1 MPIKPRLIGAIKED
15 TATGSAWTAASLK
28 TYGSLIP
35 PDPVACIYAAIESS
49 AVTDAATYA
58 QAVGELL
65 AGLEVNLAG
74 FGLIHRAFSG
84 VEWIELL
91 RRLTGI
97 RSLPYRGAQAD
108 NAWGTLAVPIPFGI
122 PFGNEKMGIPA
133 KAQGAYQA
141 HTVMGTSSHLDGLR
155 LGYVA
160 DVIYGPAPKEVLTTD
175 YFSVTG
181 QAASADQVKFQK
193 PGKLRGILWF
203 DTTAYDTDDMELLIG
218 GASIDFKTLS
228 HAEAAKFAAKNFGGI
243 AAGGTDTTL
252 ATSYANYVF
261 LDLGEDPAGWPDV
274 TGKEVII
281 RATCATAE
289 AKRAIPVLVRPI
301 V

>member
-15 TATGSAWTAASLK
+15 TATGSAWTASSLK
-28 TYGSLIP
+28 TFGSLIP
-35 PDPVACIYAAIESS
+35 PDPVACIYALIESS

-74 FGLIHRAFSG
+74 FGLVHRASSG
-84 VEWIELL
+84 LDWIELM
-91 RRLTGI
+91 RRLFGVE
-97 RSLPYRGAQAD
+97 SLPWRGAQAD

-141 HTVMGTSSHLDGLR
+141 HTKMGTSTHLDGLR

-160 DVIYGPAPKEVLTTD
+160 DVIYGPAPKEVLTSD
-175 YFSVTG
+175 YFAVTA

-203 DTTAYDTDDMELLIG
+203 DTTAYDTDDIEILIG
-218 GASIDFKTLS
+218 GASIDYKTLS
-228 HAEAAKFAAKNFGGI
+228 HAEAARLVMKHMAGI
-243 AAGGTDTTL
+243 EAGGTDTSL
-252 ATSYANYVF
+252 ATSYEKYVF

-274 TGKEVII
+274 TGKEVTI

-289 AKRAIPVLVRPI
+289 AKRAIPVLVRPL